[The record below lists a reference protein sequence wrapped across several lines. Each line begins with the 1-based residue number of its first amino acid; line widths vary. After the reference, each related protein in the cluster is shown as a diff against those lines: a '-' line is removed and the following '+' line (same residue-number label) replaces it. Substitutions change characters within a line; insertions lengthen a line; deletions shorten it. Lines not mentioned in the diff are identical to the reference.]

1 MTGTESQNNAL
12 HQAVIALAE
21 RDPDLKALYERL
33 GPPPSRKE
41 PPGFASLVRILTAQ
55 QVSLASASA
64 IWTRLNQQMDVTPA
78 AVSTATDDDFK
89 LAGFSRPKVRYAR
102 ALAEHVLDG
111 RLDLDNLQN
120 LDDEAVARALTAVPG
135 IGRWTSDI
143 YLLFCLGRLDIWPGG
158 DLAIQE
164 ALRALKDLDSR
175 PKEKETH
182 PIAEPW
188 RPYRGAAAQLLW
200 QYYRML
206 KFGGK
211 TSEIGV
217 FPVTDRASP

>member
-1 MTGTESQNNAL
+1 MTGTSSQNSAL
-12 HQAVIALAE
+12 HEAVIELTR
-21 RDPDLKALYERL
+21 RDPDIGALYEKL
-33 GPPPSRKE
+33 GPPPSRRE
-41 PPGFASLVRILTAQ
+41 PPGFASLIRILTAQ

-64 IWTRLNQQMDVTPA
+64 IWTRLNQQLDVTPA
-78 AVSTATDDDFK
+78 AIATATDEDFK
-89 LAGFSRPKVRYAR
+89 QAGFSRPKVRYAR
-102 ALAEHVLDG
+102 ALAEYVLDG
-111 RLDLDNLQN
+111 RLDLESLQN
-120 LDDEAVARALTAVPG
+120 LDDDAVFKALTQVPG

-143 YLLFCLGRLDIWPGG
+143 YLLFCLGRLDVWPGG

-164 ALRALKDLDSR
+164 AVRALKKLDAR
-175 PKEKETH
+175 PREKDTH

-211 TSEIGV
+211 TSGIGV
-217 FPVTDRASP
+217 FPVTDEASP

>member
-1 MTGTESQNNAL
+1 MSGTDSQESAL
-12 HQAVIALAE
+12 HNAVVELTR
-21 RDPDLKALYERL
+21 RDPDIQLLYEKL
-33 GPPPSRKE
+33 GPPPSRHE
-41 PPGFASLVRILTAQ
+41 PPGFASLIRILTAQ

-64 IWTRLNQQMDVTPA
+64 IWTRLNQQIDVTPT
-78 AVSTATDDDFK
+78 AVSAATDEDFK
-89 LAGFSRPKVRYAR
+89 QAGFSRPKVRYAR
-102 ALAEHVLDG
+102 ALAEYVLDG
-111 RLDLDNLQN
+111 KLDLENLQH
-120 LDDEAVARALTAVPG
+120 LDDEAVVTALTAVPG

-164 ALRALKDLDSR
+164 AVRALKNLDVR
-175 PKEKETH
+175 PREKDTH
-182 PIAEPW
+182 LIAEPW

-211 TSEIGV
+211 TSGNDV
-217 FPVTDRASP
+217 FPVTDAASP

>member
-1 MTGTESQNNAL
+1 MTCTDGQDSAL
-12 HQAVIALAE
+12 HKAVIELTR
-21 RDPDLKALYERL
+21 RDPDIHSLYEML
-33 GPPPSRKE
+33 GPPPSRRE
-41 PPGFASLVRILTAQ
+41 PPGFASLIRILTAQ

-64 IWTRLNQQMDVTPA
+64 IWTRLNQQIDVTPVGIA
-78 AVSTATDDDFK
+78 TATDEDFK
-89 LAGFSRPKVRYAR
+89 RAGFSRPKVRYAR
-102 ALAEHVLDG
+102 ALAEFVLDG
-111 RLDLDNLQN
+111 RLDLEKLQDM
-120 LDDEAVARALTAVPG
+120 DDETVNKTLTMVPG

-164 ALRALKDLDSR
+164 AVRALKNLDIR
-175 PKEKETH
+175 PREKDTH

-211 TSEIGV
+211 TPGIGV
-217 FPVTDRASP
+217 FPVTDEASP

>member
-1 MTGTESQNNAL
+1 MTGTKSQENAL
-12 HQAVIALAE
+12 HHAVIELTR
-21 RDPDLKALYERL
+21 RDPDIELLYKKL
-33 GPPPSRKE
+33 GPPPSRRE
-41 PPGFASLVRILTAQ
+41 PPGFASLIRILTAQ

-64 IWTRLNQQMDVTPA
+64 IWARLNQQIDVTPA
-78 AVSTATDDDFK
+78 AVSRATDEDFK
-89 LAGFSRPKVRYAR
+89 QAGFSRPKVRYAR

-111 RLDLDNLQN
+111 RLDLENLQN
-120 LDDEAVARALTAVPG
+120 LDDEAVAQTLTSVPG

-164 ALRALKDLDSR
+164 ALRALKKLEAR
-175 PKEKETH
+175 PRERDTH
-182 PIAEPW
+182 PIAEHW

-211 TSEIGV
+211 TSGIGV
-217 FPVTDRASP
+217 FPVTDAASP

>member
-1 MTGTESQNNAL
+1 MTGTECQESAL
-12 HQAVIALAE
+12 HGAVIELTR
-21 RDPDLKALYERL
+21 RDPDIELLYERL
-33 GPPPSRKE
+33 GPPPSRRE
-41 PPGFASLVRILTAQ
+41 PPGFASLIRILTAQ

-64 IWTRLNQQMDVTPA
+64 IWTRLNQQIDVTPA
-78 AVSTATDDDFK
+78 AVSAATDEDFK
-89 LAGFSRPKVRYAR
+89 QAGFSRPKVRYAR
-102 ALAEHVLDG
+102 ALAQHVLDG
-111 RLDLDNLQN
+111 RLELDSLQN
-120 LDDEAVARALTAVPG
+120 MDDEAVARALTAVPG

-164 ALRALKDLDSR
+164 AVRALKNMDVR
-175 PKEKETH
+175 PREKDTH

-200 QYYRML
+200 QYYRIL

-211 TSEIGV
+211 TSRIRV
-217 FPVTDRASP
+217 FPVTDEASP